1 MTKEELLKQ
10 KELIKGELNK
20 LLKKKEREDKIANSF
35 FKTYMIVDAIV
46 SLSVVSALSTV
57 AFNGEGNPFS
67 LNKKTPV
74 YTTETVDNY
83 QNPVIV
89 TQDTQKRDIKNSINI
104 QFFDQWVKEEDHYSR
119 NVTSYE
125 IDGDEVL
132 KDYYKNNIETITES
146 DIEKYKNTYS
156 YTEEYFN
163 VSEAELNTKPYV
175 RMSATYESGEA
186 IIKETPMENIPDIA
200 GTLGLSVFL
209 WFANI
214 YLLHCG
220 LDQASKSKKKKK
232 STETLI
238 SEKEI
243 LIAEI
248 DFKLNDKKE
257 KEILL
262 QLVDIAIQN
271 SENNEALKLVKVNPE
286 LKK

>member
-10 KELIKGELNK
+10 KELIQAELNK

-35 FKTYMIVDAIV
+35 FKTYMIVDA
-46 SLSVVSALSTV
+46 VVSVSIVTALSTV
-57 AFNGEGNPFS
+57 AFNGNGNPLS
-67 LNKKTPV
+67 LNVKVPE
-74 YTTETVDNY
+74 YTTETVDNS

-89 TQDTQKRDIKNSINI
+89 SKDTQKRDLEHKNSINI

-163 VSEAELNTKPYV
+163 VSEADLNTKPYV
-175 RMSATYESGEA
+175 RMSATYESGEVITKQSA
-186 IIKETPMENIPDIA
+186 FDNVPDIM
-200 GTLGLSVFL
+200 GTFGISAFL

-214 YLLHCG
+214 YMLHCG

-238 SEKEI
+238 SEKETK
-243 LIAEI
+243 LIDWEYSS
-248 DFKLNDKKE
+248 
-257 KEILL
+257 L
-262 QLVDIAIQN
+262 QT
-271 SENNEALKLVKVNPE
+271 K
-286 LKK
+286 